1 MRAQKARMPKAS
13 PTLVFEQF
21 ERAYGEPVTIAA
33 LKTKPQ
39 DFVVE
44 EVLGFELSGEGE
56 HLWLWI
62 EKVGQNTD
70 WLVKQLA
77 KGLNLPTAAI
87 GYAGKKDRQAVT
99 RQWISVQLPTSR
111 ESSLMARLNTLPGV
125 NCLKAQRHS
134 KKCKV
139 GDHLANRF
147 QLVLRF
153 PSPLTAAL
161 QSQLN
166 HRLQQLAQRG
176 FPNYFGE
183 QRFGHK
189 MQNLQQGEQFLQNP
203 RRKVPRHLKGLYL
216 SALRSALFNVA
227 LSHRIALGNWQ
238 TPLDGEVFTEGAATE
253 TSENTSFALT
263 GPLPGDGELG
273 SEQAVLALEEAA
285 LAPFE
290 SWRQGLKQARLTPE
304 RRALTC
310 LPQALSWQFE
320 TEQKLTLQFVLPKGS
335 YATMLVR
342 ELIQVLIRF

>member
-1 MRAQKARMPKAS
+1 MRLTKHTLMPKVS
-13 PTLVFEQF
+13 PALHFAQF
-21 ERAYGEPVTIAA
+21 ARAYGEPLTEAA
-33 LKTKPQ
+33 LKTEPQ

-99 RQWISVQLPTSR
+99 RQWISVQLPASR
-111 ESSLMARLNTLPGV
+111 EPALMARLNTLPGV
-125 NCLKAQRHS
+125 SCLKTQRHS

-139 GDHLANRF
+139 GDHFANHF

-153 PSPLTAAL
+153 SASLTTAL

-166 HRLQQLAQRG
+166 QRLQQLAQRG

-189 MQNLQQGEQFLQNP
+189 MQNLQQGVLFLQNP
-203 RRKVPRHLKGLYL
+203 RCKVPRHLKGLYL

-227 LSHRIALGNWQ
+227 LSHRIVLGNWQ
-238 TPLDGEVFTEGAATE
+238 TPLEGEVFLEEAVSGQ
-253 TSENTSFALT
+253 SENISFALT

-310 LPQALSWQFE
+310 LPQALNWQFDS
-320 TEQKLTLQFVLPKGS
+320 EQTLTLRFTLPKGS

-342 ELIQVLIRF
+342 ELL